1 MMDDRMIPKAEQ
13 TDSLAHLAEAA
24 KSTFW
29 GYVGCEAVSVEKG
42 KAVISLEVQPH
53 HLNVMGIVHG
63 GVVTTLLDNAMG
75 LAVMLLDP
83 PANTVTAQMNVHFLR
98 SASGG
103 VLTCEAVLI
112 HQSRRTLTVQGSV
125 AGPEG
130 ELLAWGSGSFRR
142 VT

>member
-1 MMDDRMIPKAEQ
+1 MTDDRFIPKGEQ
-13 TDSLAHLAEAA
+13 PGSLSRLAEAA

-29 GYVGCEAVSVEKG
+29 GHVGCEVVRAEAG
-42 KAVISLEVQPH
+42 KTVISLHVQPH
-53 HLNVMGIVHG
+53 HLNLMGIVHG

-75 LAVMLLDP
+75 LAVMLLHP
-83 PANTVTAQMNVHFLR
+83 SGKTVTAQMNVHFLK

-103 VLTCEAVLI
+103 MLTCEADLI
-112 HQSRRTLTVQGSV
+112 HESRRTLTLQGRV
-125 AGPEG
+125 IDEDG